1 MTPKESIE
9 RINQLLEN
17 ANARQLE
24 LIYKIVQAVI
34 K

>member
-1 MTPKESIE
+1 MTPKELIE
-9 RINQLLEN
+9 KINQLLEN

-24 LIYKIVQAVI
+24 LIYKIVQAII

>member
-9 RINQLLEN
+9 KINQLLKN

-24 LIYKIVQAVI
+24 LICKIVQDII